1 MDAAVTAN
9 CVCGVDAAGCD
20 FVVVVTT
27 APPPTNEPVAPLPI
41 PADQVDAWINQG
53 SPAIE
58 DHDTLANF
66 EPLNELPAPVD
77 ADDSDAQL

>member
-1 MDAAVTAN
+1 L
-9 CVCGVDAAGCD
+9 
-20 FVVVVTT
+20 FVGY
-27 APPPTNEPVAPLPI
+27 TNEPVAPLPI